1 MGGGKQGSVPGD
13 LAKARERFAAWRR
26 RQPPRSRIPQAL
38 WKLAIELVGAH
49 GLHRTARVLKLD
61 YYSLKKQVELAR
73 DHEKAAAFVEV
84 VPAPLGASG
93 ECVIELEDGGGAS
106 MRVTWKGPAT
116 PDLAALVGSFW
127 KAD

>member
-1 MGGGKQGSVPGD
+1 MGGRKHGSVPGD
-13 LAKARERFAAWRR
+13 LAKAWERFAAWRR
-26 RQPPRSRIPQAL
+26 TKPPRNRIPQSL
-38 WKLAIELVGAH
+38 WRLAIELVGAH

-73 DHEKAAAFVEV
+73 DNEKAAVFVEV
-84 VPAPLGASG
+84 VSAPLGASG

-106 MRVTWKGPAT
+106 MRVTWKGHAT